1 MNYQIV
7 ADSCCDLTP
16 ELKKEMDVISVP
28 LTMTLGSVSYTDDE
42 TLDMPAFMAAMKA
55 CKERIGSAAPSPG
68 MYYDAFRNSEES
80 FAVTL
85 SANLSASYSSAML
98 GKSLAEEDGKNVHVF
113 DSKSASAGEVLIV
126 MKLHELIRSGLS
138 RLEIIERV
146 ERFIKNMK
154 TYFVLDNVDTLRKNG
169 RLSRIAGTIVS
180 VLHLRPIMGAD
191 SEGHIS
197 LHANAQGWK
206 QALKKLA
213 DTIEASGKPTEGER
227 MVITH
232 CNNPTMAE
240 TLKSVI
246 EERYHFSEILVLPTR
261 GLSSIYA
268 NEMGVIIAF

>member
-1 MNYQIV
+1 MDYQIV

-16 ELKKEMDVISVP
+16 EMKAEMNVISVP
-28 LTMTLGSVSYTDDE
+28 LTMTLGSDSYTDDE
-42 TLDMPAFMAAMKA
+42 ALDLPQFMAAMKA
-55 CKERIGSAAPSPG
+55 CKERIGSAAPAPG
-68 MYYDAFRNSEES
+68 MYYDAFSGSEES

-85 SANLSASYSSAML
+85 SANLSGSYSSAML
-98 GKSLAEEDGKNVHVF
+98 GKSLAEEDGRSVHIF

-126 MKLHELIRSGLS
+126 VKLYELLRNGLPK
-138 RLEIIERV
+138 LEIIERI
-146 ERFIKNMK
+146 ERFIKEMK
-154 TYFVLDNVDTLRKNG
+154 TFFVLDNVDTLRKNG
-169 RLSRIAGTIVS
+169 RLSKIAGTIVS

-191 SEGHIS
+191 GEGHIS
-197 LHANAQGWK
+197 LYSNAQGWK

-213 DTIEASGKPTEGER
+213 DTIEASGKPTEGEQ

-232 CNNPTMAE
+232 CNNPSMAE
-240 TLKSVI
+240 ELKRVI

>member
-1 MNYQIV
+1 MDYQIV

-16 ELKKEMDVISVP
+16 EMKAEMNVISVP
-28 LTMTLGSVSYTDDE
+28 LTMTLGSDSYTDDE
-42 TLDMPAFMAAMKA
+42 ALDLPQFMAAMKA
-55 CKERIGSAAPSPG
+55 CKERIGSAAPAPG
-68 MYYDAFRNSEES
+68 MYYDAFSGSEES

-85 SANLSASYSSAML
+85 SANLSGSYSSAML
-98 GKSLAEEDGKNVHVF
+98 GKSLAEEDGRSVHIF

-126 MKLHELIRSGLS
+126 VKLYQLLRNGLPK
-138 RLEIIERV
+138 LEIIERI
-146 ERFIKNMK
+146 ERFIKEMK
-154 TYFVLDNVDTLRKNG
+154 TFFVLDNVDTLRKNG
-169 RLSRIAGTIVS
+169 RLSKIAGTIVS

-191 SEGHIS
+191 GEGHIS
-197 LHANAQGWK
+197 LYSNAQGWK

-213 DTIEASGKPTEGER
+213 DTIEASGKPTEGEQ

-232 CNNPTMAE
+232 CNNPSMAE
-240 TLKSVI
+240 ELKRVI